1 MSNPMGAYIKLMPL
15 VEYDKLKFF
24 FDKDVNLMTKKLDKI
39 KAVYKRAKMKE
50 EWIATEILQSPHKEP

>member
-1 MSNPMGAYIKLMPL
+1 MKDFMSNPMGAYIKLMPL

-50 EWIATEILQSPHKEP
+50 E